1 MTNYHDQVRCGP
13 IVAGL
18 VIAMST
24 QLVLSAFGAAI
35 GLTSIGDSGAPRSEA
50 PGVGTNIGIWAI
62 IQSSSF
68 SIHWRM
74 GDWSMTEINGFHPLE
89 RSLWMDSLDRIYP

>member
-1 MTNYHDQVRCGP
+1 MPLVR
-13 IVAGL
+13 
-18 VIAMST
+18 
-24 QLVLSAFGAAI
+24 AI

-68 SIHWRM
+68 SIHRRM
-74 GDWSMTEINGFHPLE
+74 GNWLMTEINSVHPLK